1 MTTRKLGIM
10 GGSFNPIHIGH
21 LHLAESARVE
31 FGLDRVLFVPSNN
44 PFKAGKMTVS
54 RDARYDMVKLAVA
67 SNPAFDASPIE
78 IVHPGKTYTIDT
90 IKLIHDKNPDTELYF
105 ITGADIMFEILNWR
119 SAKELLRLTHFITAT
134 RPGYPQARWK
144 KCVRNLRRNYH
155 AKIHKLTSS
164 EMDITSTDIR
174 ERIRAGKSVKYLVPE
189 PVEAYIRSHHL
200 YEKKQDHHDRK
211 NHKEHKKK

>member
-1 MTTRKLGIM
+1 MKEKLGIM

-44 PFKAGKMTVS
+44 PFKSGKMEVS
-54 RDARYDMVKLAVA
+54 REQRYDMVQLAVA
-67 SNPAFDASPIE
+67 SNPAFDASPVE

-90 IKLIHDKNPDTELYF
+90 IKMIKKQQPEAQLYF

-119 SAKELLRLTHFITAT
+119 NAKELLQLTCFITAT

-144 KCVRNLRRNYH
+144 KCVRKLRRDYH
-155 AKIHKLTSS
+155 AKIYKLMSS

-174 ERIRAGKSVKYLVPE
+174 NRIKSGKSVKYLIPE
-189 PVEAYIRSHHL
+189 PVEDYIIKNNL
-200 YEKKQDHHDRK
+200 YH
-211 NHKEHKKK
+211 